1 VSVLEPFL
9 DGQSKRAR
17 FSVRPRELRPLAP
30 VDGLLA
36 GAAEVDITPPPGLPK
51 AGYSANAHD
60 GDGFRSRLRARVLH
74 LRAGRVSL
82 AIVQCDLLGG
92 SAVLQHLI
100 ADAIADRTDIPLAGL
115 MIGAT
120 HTHAGPGQ
128 FLGTDFYNR
137 FASNRRGFDPKWT
150 QFLVDRISSAAIDAY
165 DTRRPARLAIGR
177 TQVFGL
183 TRNRS
188 LDPHVH
194 NETVTDKREEPQR
207 KFVNV
212 NPDLHV
218 IRVDGGDGTPIGA
231 TVIFSVHGTGIS
243 QHTKEYNADVWGY
256 LVAEMRQRVAG
267 SPVIGTIEG
276 THADVAPALRPG
288 LAGHLE
294 AARVGRGIGAR
305 AAELYNDLEA
315 DLRSDVPLAC
325 AFREVDVAREPTIDS
340 VTLPRRPAVGAAL
353 VAGAKENLT
362 PVIHRV
368 PPFRAGHPHRRF
380 RESNPHAHKWVLGS
394 RWLQPLVIPLR
405 QFPHIIP
412 VQVLRIGAHAI
423 VGIPFEVT
431 IESGRRMARAVGE
444 PNVIVSSVANE
455 YTGYVTTPEEYSRQ
469 YYEGGHTIY
478 GPKTLAFLAA
488 HAARLADEAKPD
500 TMHSSAQAE
509 RSFDL
514 AVHRYWPMP
523 EGKQTERRFVASPRF
538 TDPTKV
544 EDGFWAVEWFDAAPA
559 DLLWHEAI
567 VRVESVQGRVVA
579 DDQWGEV
586 DVTYLGST
594 QEGHRYRTRWFNPN
608 FAPMPHRFVL
618 CPNGAQPQLA
628 SEPFD

>member
-1 VSVLEPFL
+1 VLEPFL
-9 DGQSKRAR
+9 DGRTKRAR
-17 FSVRPRELRPLAP
+17 FTVRPRALHPLER

-36 GAAEVDITPPPGLPK
+36 AAAEVDITPPPGMPK
-51 AGYSANAHD
+51 AGYSSNAHD
-60 GDGFRSRLRARVLH
+60 GDGFRTRLRTRVLH
-74 LRAGRVSL
+74 LRAGHVSL

-100 ADAIADRTDIPLAGL
+100 ADAIAERTDIPLAGL

-150 QFLVDRISSAAIDAY
+150 QVLVDRISSAAINAY
-165 DTRRPARLAIGR
+165 ESRRPARIAIGR
-177 TQVFGL
+177 TLVFGL

-188 LDPHVH
+188 LDPHVR
-194 NETVTDKREEPQR
+194 NETIVDKREEPQR

-218 IRVDGGDGTPIGA
+218 IRVDGADGTPIGA

-243 QHTKEYNADVWGY
+243 QHTREYNADVWGY
-256 LVAEMRQRVAG
+256 LVAEMRERVAG

-315 DLRSDVPLAC
+315 DLRDDIALAC
-325 AFREVDVAREPTIDS
+325 AFREVDVAREPTIDG

-405 QFPHIIP
+405 QFPHVIP
-412 VQVLRIGAHAI
+412 LQVLRIGAHAI
-423 VGIPFEVT
+423 VGMPFEVT
-431 IESGRRMARAVGE
+431 IESGRRMARAVRE

-488 HAARLADEAKPD
+488 HASHLAQQAQPD
-500 TMHSSAQAE
+500 TMQMTVDRE
-509 RSFDL
+509 RAFDL
-514 AVHRYWPMP
+514 AVHRYWPYSS
-523 EGKQTERRFVASPRF
+523 GAGVVRRFFAPPVF
-538 TDPTKV
+538 TDPTKT
-544 EDGFWAVEWFDAAPA
+544 EDGFWAIEWSDVAPG
-559 DLLWHEAI
+559 DLTWHQPI
-567 VRVESVQGRVVA
+567 VRIESVDGHIVA
-579 DDQWGEV
+579 DDQWGAV
-586 DVTYLGST
+586 DVTYRGSSA
-594 QEGHRYRTRWFNPN
+594 EGHRYRARWFDPA
-608 FAPMPHRFVL
+608 FTPMPHRFVL
-618 CPNGAQPQLA
+618 CANAGQPELA
-628 SEPFD
+628 SDPFD

>member
-1 VSVLEPFL
+1 MSTLAPFL
-9 DGQSKRAR
+9 EGRTKRAR
-17 FSVRPRELRPLAP
+17 FTVRPRALEPLPA

-60 GDGFRSRLRARVLH
+60 GDGFRTRLRARVLH

-150 QFLVDRISSAAIDAY
+150 QFLVDRISSAAINAY
-165 DTRRPARLAIGR
+165 ESRRPAQLAIG
-177 TQVFGL
+177 TAPVFGL

-194 NETVTDKREEPQR
+194 NETVSDKREEPQR

-218 IRVDGGDGTPIGA
+218 VRVDGIDGSPIGA

-243 QHTKEYNADVWGY
+243 QHTREYNADVWGY
-256 LVAEMRQRVAG
+256 LVAEMRERVAG

-294 AARVGRGIGAR
+294 AARVGRGVGAH
-305 AAELYNDLEA
+305 AAALYNELATE
-315 DLRSDVPLAC
+315 LRDDIRLAC
-325 AFREVDVAREPTIDS
+325 AFREVDVARQPSIDG

-380 RESNPHAHKWVLGS
+380 RETNPHAHKWVLGS

-423 VGIPFEVT
+423 VGMPFEVT

-478 GPKTLAFLAA
+478 GPKTLAFLSA
-488 HAARLADEAKPD
+488 HAAHLATEAKPD
-500 TMHSSAQAE
+500 AMHSSAQTE

-514 AVHRYWPMP
+514 AVHRYWPP
-523 EGKQTERRFVASPRF
+523 SDGARGERRFAAAPTF
-538 TDPTKV
+538 HDPTKI
-544 EDGFWAVEWFDAAPA
+544 EDAFWEIEWTDVAPG
-559 DLLWHEAI
+559 DLEWHESM
-567 VRVESVQGRVVA
+567 VQVEGADGRVVA
-579 DDQWGEV
+579 DDQWGAI
-586 DVTYLGST
+586 DVTYLGGT
-594 QEGHRYRTRWFNPN
+594 PEGHRYRARWFNPQ
-608 FAPMPHRFVL
+608 FGAGTHRFVL
-618 CPNGAQPQLA
+618 CPNGAQPRLA
-628 SEPFD
+628 SDPFD